1 MSLLKDEFDN
11 VINKKSD
18 KKFLDDYYSRYQRIL
33 FDSRDDSAILTL
45 RDAIKKIHLNKGKL
59 IFIGNGASASLAS
72 HAATDFTKQAKI
84 PSIAFND
91 HNLITALSNDY
102 GYQKWVSRAI
112 GYYAKPEDL
121 IIFISVSGESSNLI
135 EGINFA
141 NKRSILTAS
150 LTGSSETNSLRNKSK
165 YSLWVNSKAY
175 NIVESIHTI
184 WITLII
190 DLFVGSPEYMV
201 NNQLK
206 S

>member
-1 MSLLKDEFDN
+1 MSYLQKKFSQGKDKE
-11 VINKKSD
+11 SD
-18 KKFLDDYYSRYQRIL
+18 KKFLDDYYSRYQKIL
-33 FDSRDDSAILTL
+33 FDSRDDKSILKL
-45 RDAIKKIHLNKGKL
+45 RNIIYETYLNKGKL

-91 HNLITALSNDY
+91 HNLITALANDY
-102 GYQKWVSRAI
+102 GYHKWAAKAI
-112 GYYAKPEDL
+112 EFYSEPNDMV
-121 IIFISVSGESSNLI
+121 IFISVSGESSNLI

-141 NKRSILTAS
+141 NKISLSTAS
-150 LTGSSETNSLRNKSK
+150 LTGSSQTNSLKQKSK

-201 NNQLK
+201 NNK
-206 S
+206 V

>member
-1 MSLLKDEFDN
+1 MNKFNDN
-11 VINKKSD
+11 FFNKKSNKSD
-18 KKFLDDYYSRYQRIL
+18 KRFLDDYYSRYQRIL
-33 FDSRDDSAILTL
+33 FDSRDDNSILKL
-45 RDAIKKIHLNKGKL
+45 RDAIYKTHLNNGKL

-84 PSIAFND
+84 SSIAFND

-102 GYQKWVSRAI
+102 GYRNWAAKAI
-112 GYYAKPEDL
+112 EFYSGPNDMV
-121 IIFISVSGESSNLI
+121 IFISVSGESSNLI

-141 NKRSILTAS
+141 NKRALSTAS
-150 LTGSSETNSLRNKSK
+150 LTGASQTNSLKQKSE

-201 NNQLK
+201 NN
-206 S
+206 

>member
-1 MSLLKDEFDN
+1 MSFFQDQLN
-11 VINKKSD
+11 VNNDKESD

-33 FDSRDDSAILTL
+33 FDSRDDNSILKLRNAIYQTN
-45 RDAIKKIHLNKGKL
+45 LNNGKL

-84 PSIAFND
+84 TSIAFND

-102 GYQKWVSRAI
+102 GYKNWVAKAI
-112 GYYAKPEDL
+112 EFYSDPNDM
-121 IIFISVSGESSNLI
+121 IIFISVSGESSNLLQ
-135 EGINFA
+135 GIDFA
-141 NKRSILTAS
+141 NNKSISTAS
-150 LTGSSETNSLRNKSK
+150 LTGSSRTNSLRKKSQ

-190 DLFVGSPEYMV
+190 DLFVGSPEYTV
-201 NNQLK
+201 NI
-206 S
+206 

>member
-1 MSLLKDEFDN
+1 MFHLKDNFSQEK
-11 VINKKSD
+11 NKKSD
-18 KKFLDDYYSRYQRIL
+18 KIFLDDYWSRYQKIL
-33 FDSRDDSAILTL
+33 FDSRDDSSILKLRNAIYETY
-45 RDAIKKIHLNKGKL
+45 LNKGKL

-84 PSIAFND
+84 PSFAFND

-102 GYQKWVSRAI
+102 GYHNWVSKAI
-112 GYYAKPEDL
+112 EFYSSPKDM

-135 EGINFA
+135 EGIDFA
-141 NKRSILTAS
+141 NKNSLCTAS
-150 LTGSSETNSLRNKSK
+150 LTGSNSSNSLRQKSR

-190 DLFVGSPEYMV
+190 DLFVGSPEYSV
-201 NNQLK
+201 KN
-206 S
+206 

>member
-1 MSLLKDEFDN
+1 MSYLQKKFSQGKDKE
-11 VINKKSD
+11 SD
-18 KKFLDDYYSRYQRIL
+18 KKFLDDYYSRYQKIL
-33 FDSRDDSAILTL
+33 FDSRDDESILKL
-45 RDAIKKIHLNKGKL
+45 RNVIYETYLNKGKL
-59 IFIGNGASASLAS
+59 IFVGNGASASLAS

-91 HNLITALSNDY
+91 HNLITALANDY
-102 GYQKWVSRAI
+102 GYHKWAAKAI
-112 GYYAKPEDL
+112 EFYSEPNDMV
-121 IIFISVSGESSNLI
+121 IFISVSGESSNLI

-141 NKRSILTAS
+141 NKISLSTAS
-150 LTGSSETNSLRNKSK
+150 LTGSSQTNSLKQKSK

-201 NNQLK
+201 NNK
-206 S
+206 A

>member
-1 MSLLKDEFDN
+1 MSLFQ
-11 VINKKSD
+11 NKFSNDVCKESD
-18 KKFLDDYYSRYQRIL
+18 QKFLDDYYSRYQKFL
-33 FDSRDDSAILTL
+33 FDSRDDNSILKLRNAIYETYST
-45 RDAIKKIHLNKGKL
+45 NGKL

-102 GYQKWVSRAI
+102 GYKYWAAKAI
-112 GYYAKPEDL
+112 EYYSGPDDM

-141 NKRSILTAS
+141 NKMSISTAS
-150 LTGSSETNSLRNKSK
+150 LTGSNKTNSLRKKSK

-190 DLFVGSPEYMV
+190 DLFVGTPEYIV
-201 NNQLK
+201 K
-206 S
+206 K

>member
-1 MSLLKDEFDN
+1 MSYLQKKFSQGKDKE
-11 VINKKSD
+11 SD
-18 KKFLDDYYSRYQRIL
+18 KKFLDDYYSRYQKIL
-33 FDSRDDSAILTL
+33 FDSRDDESILKL
-45 RDAIKKIHLNKGKL
+45 RNVIYETYLNKGKL
-59 IFIGNGASASLAS
+59 IFVGNGASASLAS

-91 HNLITALSNDY
+91 HNLITALANDY
-102 GYQKWVSRAI
+102 GYHKWAAKAI
-112 GYYAKPEDL
+112 EFYSEPNDMV
-121 IIFISVSGESSNLI
+121 IFISVSGESSNLV

-141 NKRSILTAS
+141 NKISLSTAS
-150 LTGSSETNSLRNKSK
+150 LTGSSQTNSLKQKSK

-201 NNQLK
+201 NNK

>member
-1 MSLLKDEFDN
+1 MSYLQKKFSQGKDKE
-11 VINKKSD
+11 SD
-18 KKFLDDYYSRYQRIL
+18 KKFLDDYYSRYQKIL
-33 FDSRDDSAILTL
+33 FDSRDDESILKL
-45 RDAIKKIHLNKGKL
+45 RNVIYETYLNKGKL
-59 IFIGNGASASLAS
+59 IFVGNGASASLAS

-91 HNLITALSNDY
+91 HNLITALANDY
-102 GYQKWVSRAI
+102 GYHKWAAKAI
-112 GYYAKPEDL
+112 EFYSEPNDMV
-121 IIFISVSGESSNLI
+121 IFISVSGESSNLI

-141 NKRSILTAS
+141 NKISLSTAS
-150 LTGSSETNSLRNKSK
+150 LTGSSQTNSLKQKSK

-201 NNQLK
+201 NNK

>member
-1 MSLLKDEFDN
+1 MSYLQKKFSQGKDKE
-11 VINKKSD
+11 SD
-18 KKFLDDYYSRYQRIL
+18 KKFLDDYYSRYQKIL
-33 FDSRDDSAILTL
+33 FDSRDDKSILKL
-45 RDAIKKIHLNKGKL
+45 RNIIYETYLNKGKL

-91 HNLITALSNDY
+91 HNLITALANDY
-102 GYQKWVSRAI
+102 GYHKWAAKAI
-112 GYYAKPEDL
+112 EFYSEPNDMV
-121 IIFISVSGESSNLI
+121 IFISVSGESSNLI

-141 NKRSILTAS
+141 NKISLSTAS
-150 LTGSSETNSLRNKSK
+150 LTGSSQTNSLKQKSK

-201 NNQLK
+201 NNK

>member
-1 MSLLKDEFDN
+1 MSFLKDEN
-11 VINKKSD
+11 SIKTNKNLD

-33 FDSRDDSAILTL
+33 FDSRDDNSILKLRNAIHDTHV
-45 RDAIKKIHLNKGKL
+45 KKGKL

-102 GYQKWVSRAI
+102 GYQNWVAKAI
-112 GYYAKPEDL
+112 EFYAGPSDMV
-121 IIFISVSGESSNLI
+121 IFISVSGESSNLI

-141 NKRSILTAS
+141 KKNSLLTAS
-150 LTGSSETNSLRNKSK
+150 LTGASKTNSLKKESE

-190 DLFVGSPEYMV
+190 DLFVGSPEYIV
-201 NNQLK
+201 NK
-206 S
+206 

>member
-1 MSLLKDEFDN
+1 MKELSSNFENKNSKIKDKE
-11 VINKKSD
+11 
-18 KKFLDDYYSRYQRIL
+18 FLDDYWERYKKIL
-33 FDSRDDSAILTL
+33 FDSRNDSSILIL
-45 RDAIKKIHLNKGKL
+45 RDAIYETHLNKGKL

-102 GYQKWVSRAI
+102 GYQKWVAKAI
-112 GYYAKPEDL
+112 EYYAKPEDM
-121 IIFISVSGESSNLI
+121 IIFISVSGESINLK
-135 EGINFA
+135 EGIDFA
-141 NKRSILTAS
+141 NKRAILTAS

-201 NNQLK
+201 NN
-206 S
+206 

>member
-1 MSLLKDEFDN
+1 MKDVSSNLENKNLK
-11 VINKKSD
+11 IKD
-18 KKFLDDYYSRYQRIL
+18 KEFLDDYWERYKKIL
-33 FDSRDDSAILTL
+33 FDSRNDSSILIL
-45 RDAIKKIHLNKGKL
+45 RDAIYETHLNKGKL

-102 GYQKWVSRAI
+102 GYQKWVAKAI
-112 GYYAKPEDL
+112 EYYAKPEDM
-121 IIFISVSGESSNLI
+121 IIFISVSGESINLK
-135 EGINFA
+135 EGIDFA
-141 NKRSILTAS
+141 NKRAILTAS

-201 NNQLK
+201 NN
-206 S
+206 